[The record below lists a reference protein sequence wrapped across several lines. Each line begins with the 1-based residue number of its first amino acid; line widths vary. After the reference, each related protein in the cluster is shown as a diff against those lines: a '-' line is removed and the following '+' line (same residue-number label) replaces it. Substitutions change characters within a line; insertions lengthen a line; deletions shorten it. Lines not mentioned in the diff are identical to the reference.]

1 MVSGSLDAW
10 LWVVDIKALCG
21 NSTVL
26 SPYSL
31 LMAALVTTT
40 VGYQAANGMDEES

>member
-10 LWVVDIKALCG
+10 LWVVDIKAPCG

-40 VGYQAANGMDEES
+40 VGHQAANGMDEES